1 LFKDPS
7 NFCDGE
13 RIPVSERGSREIR
26 EEVTAIVQAKA
37 RSGWAGKEASGKVNS
52 AQTGTV
58 LRGEPSGLADGS
70 D

>member
-1 LFKDPS
+1 M
-7 NFCDGE
+7 
-13 RIPVSERGSREIR
+13 SERGSREIR

-37 RSGWAGKEASGKVNS
+37 RGGWAGKEASGKVNS